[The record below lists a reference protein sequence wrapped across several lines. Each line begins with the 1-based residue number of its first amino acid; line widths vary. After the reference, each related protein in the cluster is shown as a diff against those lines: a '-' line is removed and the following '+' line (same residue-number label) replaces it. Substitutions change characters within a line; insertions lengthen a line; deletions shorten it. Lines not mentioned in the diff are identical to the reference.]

1 MKNENDNVIEVLYT
15 EDCPFWREVT
25 ETIEEVL
32 KESKIKAL
40 VKRVRV
46 SSEDEAKRLRFP
58 GSPTVRING
67 VDVDP
72 MFKETTG
79 AIGCRV
85 YMYQG
90 KMYEFPPKDMI
101 AKAVKRLIKK

>member
-1 MKNENDNVIEVLYT
+1 MKNDNVIEVLYN

-40 VKRVRV
+40 VKRVKV
-46 SSEDEAKRLRFP
+46 SSEHEAKRLRFP

-67 VDVDP
+67 VDIDP
-72 MFKETTG
+72 MFRELTG

>member
-1 MKNENDNVIEVLYT
+1 LNNKTSNVIEVLYT
-15 EDCPFWREVT
+15 EHCPFWKEVT
-25 ETIEEVL
+25 KTIEEVL
-32 KESKIKAL
+32 KESKVKAS
-40 VKRVRV
+40 VKGVKV

-67 VDVDP
+67 VDIDP

-79 AIGCRV
+79 AICCRV

-90 KMYEFPPKDMI
+90 KIYEYPPKDMI
-101 AKAVKRLIKK
+101 VKAVKRLIKK